1 MTNDV
6 TNGLNRVAIG
16 LLALSMRLDAYA
28 MHKRLTMD
36 TAHPKDPD
44 PKNWRTINGSKV
56 HLTEGKIDG
65 GAGGKFSGKE
75 WTGKAK
81 HEFTPKEKLK
91 PAPKEKGTEAEKLMS
106 YINEQVGVDLSE
118 HCNTKREKRGEV
130 IVEWDD
136 LTRNQQNSIKDLA
149 NKYGRFEL
157 VDYGGWGMRLEPK
170 KDIAALIRGG
180 GSQREG

>member
-1 MTNDV
+1 M
-6 TNGLNRVAIG
+6 TNGLTDRVAIG
-16 LLALSMRLDAYA
+16 LLSLSMRLDTIAVQ
-28 MHKRLTMD
+28 RGLTMD
-36 TAHPKDPD
+36 VVHQKDPD

-75 WTGKAK
+75 WTGKTK
-81 HEFTPKEKLK
+81 HEFTPKEK
-91 PAPKEKGTEAEKLMS
+91 PKAATQKKGTEAEKLMS

-118 HCNTKREKRGEV
+118 YRNTKREKRGEV
-130 IVEWDD
+130 IVKWND

-157 VDYGGWGMRLEPK
+157 VDYGGWGMRLKPK
-170 KDIAALIRGG
+170 RGF
-180 GSQREG
+180 

>member
-1 MTNDV
+1 MA
-6 TNGLNRVAIG
+6 NGLNCVAIG
-16 LLALSMRLDAYA
+16 IVALSMCLDAYA
-28 MHKRLTMD
+28 MQRGLTMD
-36 TAHPKDPD
+36 ATYPKDPD

-81 HEFTPKEKLK
+81 HEVTPKEKPKLALK
-91 PAPKEKGTEAEKLMS
+91 KKGTAAEKLMS

-118 HCNTKREKRGEV
+118 YRNTKREKRGEV

-157 VDYGGWGMRLEPK
+157 VDYGGWGMRLKPK
-170 KDIAALIRGG
+170 KEN
-180 GSQREG
+180 S